1 MSRWIE
7 CLRPRPGARARIFTL
22 PYSGGGASL
31 FRTWG
36 ADLPPELEVC
46 AIQLPGREVRIS
58 EPPFRAADAL
68 VEALRP
74 ELASRLDLPF
84 VIFGH
89 SMGAV
94 VAFALTRA
102 LVRAGGPTPRRLL
115 VSARPAPHLTL
126 RHAPMHTLPDHEL
139 LDVLSRRYQAIPAA
153 VLREPELLALL
164 LPTLRADVGLAETFR
179 ADPEPLPVPIHAF
192 GGRRDDTVTFAE
204 LDAWRAHT
212 AKDFTLDTFDGGHF
226 FVNESASRG
235 ELLAAIRRVTAELL
249 YG

>member
-7 CLRPRPGARARIFTL
+7 CSRPRPGARARIFTL

-46 AIQLPGREVRIS
+46 AIQLPGREVRIR
-58 EPPFRAADAL
+58 EPPFRTAEAL

-74 ELASRLDLPF
+74 ELTPRLDLPF

-94 VAFALTRA
+94 VAYALARA
-102 LVRAGGPTPRRLL
+102 LVRAGGPRPHKLL
-115 VSARPAPHLTL
+115 VSARPAPHLAP
-126 RHAPMHTLPDHEL
+126 RHSPIHPLPDHEL
-139 LDVLSRRYQAIPAA
+139 IDVLSRRYQAIPAA
-153 VLREPELLALL
+153 VLHEPELLALL
-164 LPTLRADVGLAETFR
+164 LPMLRADLTLAETFH
-179 ADPEPLPVPIHAF
+179 ADPAPLPLPIHAF
-192 GGRRDDTVTFAE
+192 GGRHDHTVSVAE

-212 AKDFTLDTFDGGHF
+212 AHTFTLETLDGGHF
-226 FVNESASRG
+226 FLNEPAARG
-235 ELLAAIRRVTAELL
+235 VLLASIQRTTADLL
-249 YG
+249 A